1 VDTSEIRYRVADF
14 LKQHPPFN
22 AVDDQDL
29 VALAA
34 HGRVRFFP
42 NDEFLA
48 WQGEPH
54 KTHVLVIQQ
63 GTVSLWDERDG
74 QAELRDVRGPGDWI
88 GAEQFYGAPACLYT
102 ARASSDV
109 VTYGFPAYDLD
120 EVLGKY
126 PQAAAFVAAMGSV
139 TSAFAPTDSAAA
151 PLEGFLQPLAGPL
164 TSCDWHTSVAEAAR
178 LLLRSGADA
187 LAVTDG
193 QGGFVSVLTSRQ
205 LLGWIAEG
213 AVDPNRP
220 VRDIG
225 GGVAAFVGADAS
237 VADGAWAMIEQATVV
252 MTANGTESGRVLSLV
267 TPHDLLPALGDQPAA
282 IYDDVQRA
290 TTIPQLRALNHRA
303 RAFALKYLTRA
314 ASIDWMTQFTAG
326 IDKAIVTR
334 VLALEGQAVNLAGW
348 CVCGTS
354 GRSESLT
361 PRLPQLV
368 WLQDATSGGED
379 GGAVC
384 SRLNAALEQCG
395 YLADP
400 ESPHDPSFYA
410 ASLEEWASRYVGWIR
425 NPVIEGM
432 QRNRALFDLRPLG
445 NPGACIDLVKTVRAA
460 VNRDF
465 LQILAHDCLADL
477 PPLSF
482 YEGAVVEHSGE
493 YTDVFRLQRNV
504 LQPLVDL
511 GRVFGMAAGDVMA
524 TSTLERFAAARR
536 FLPAHER
543 IFREAADALR
553 IVLWQQGRVGISQG
567 SVGAELPA
575 SLLSRSDRH
584 MLRSAFPVIQ
594 ELIEFTANP
603 AWLDA
608 WDVAVDRKL

>member
-42 NDEFLA
+42 NDDFLA

-109 VTYGFPAYDLD
+109 VTYGFPAYDLE
-120 EVLGKY
+120 EVLAKY

-151 PLEGFLQPLAGPL
+151 PLEAYLQPLAGPL
-164 TSCDWHTSVAEAAR
+164 RPCNWHTPVREAAR
-178 LLLRSGADA
+178 LLLESGGDA
-187 LAVTDG
+187 LAVTDDE
-193 QGGFVSVLTSRQ
+193 GGFVWALTPGVLLR
-205 LLGWIAEG
+205 WIAEG

-220 VRDIG
+220 VLEIG
-225 GGVAAFVGADAS
+225 GGPTAFVGPDAS
-237 VADGAWAMIEQATVV
+237 VAEGAWAMIGQATVV
-252 MTANGTESGRVLSLV
+252 MTASGTEGGRVLSML
-267 TPHDLLPALGDQPAA
+267 TPRDLLPALGDQPAA

-290 TTIPQLRALNHRA
+290 TTLPQLRALNDRA
-303 RAFALKYLTRA
+303 RAFVLKYLTGA
-314 ASIDWMTQFTAG
+314 ASIDWMTRFTAA
-326 IDKAIVTR
+326 IDDAIVKR
-334 VLALEGQAVNLAGW
+334 VLALEGQADDMAGW
-348 CVCGTS
+348 CVCDAS
-354 GRSESLT
+354 GRRESLS
-361 PRLPQLV
+361 PRMPQLV
-368 WLQDATSGGED
+368 WLQDATSSGVD
-379 GGAVC
+379 AGATL
-384 SRLNAALEQCG
+384 SRLAAALDACG
-395 YLADP
+395 YLRGP
-400 ESPHDPSFYA
+400 ETPHEPAFCA
-410 ASLEEWASRYVGWIR
+410 ATVDDWANRYVGWIR

-432 QRNRALFDLRPLG
+432 QRSRALFDLRPLG
-445 NPGACIDLVKTVRAA
+445 NPAAWNRVGKAVRGAID
-460 VNRDF
+460 RDF

-511 GRVFGMAAGDVMA
+511 GRVFGMATGDVMG

-536 FLPAHER
+536 LLPAHER
-543 IFREAADALR
+543 IFREAAEALR
-553 IVLWQQGRVGISQG
+553 IVLRQQGRVGISQG
-567 SVGAELPA
+567 SVGAELPP
-575 SLLSRSDRH
+575 SVLSRHDRH

-608 WDVAVDRKL
+608 CDVAVDRGL